1 MDRSIIDAISHA
13 LEYSA
18 PTIAKTVLRKCGA
31 VNVSKAAIKIES
43 TVLKKPNI
51 ERKAASMIQ
60 EVGENSI
67 SISKWFVKFVL
78 YYFSIMHKNS
88 SHIWEFIIFVF
99 CS

>member
-13 LEYSA
+13 LEYNA

-67 SISKWFVKFVL
+67 SISK
-78 YYFSIMHKNS
+78 
-88 SHIWEFIIFVF
+88 
-99 CS
+99 